1 LQFKNFLKIK
11 SSVLNLIELVL
22 VVHLKFSTA
31 ATKKVSTSLSGSSC
45 VF

>member
-1 LQFKNFLKIK
+1 LQFKKFLKIK
-11 SSVLNLIELVL
+11 SSVLNLIEFVL
-22 VVHLKFSTA
+22 LVHLKFSTP